1 MRVVVDTNV
10 FVSACIGKGPSSNI
24 LELCLAGHLEPVIGH
39 ALFSE
44 YRDLLSRT
52 DLFKA
57 ARLNNSERRMVFRAF
72 LSRCSWQS
80 VYFGWRPN
88 LLDESDN
95 HVMELAIAAN
105 VTIIITNNI
114 RDFRNAD
121 LLFPQIRI
129 LPPDKFLKEQGHE
142 RSDN

>member
-1 MRVVVDTNV
+1 
-10 FVSACIGKGPSSNI
+10 
-24 LELCLAGHLEPVIGH
+24 
-39 ALFSE
+39 
-44 YRDLLSRT
+44 
-52 DLFKA
+52 
-57 ARLNNSERRMVFRAF
+57 VFRAF